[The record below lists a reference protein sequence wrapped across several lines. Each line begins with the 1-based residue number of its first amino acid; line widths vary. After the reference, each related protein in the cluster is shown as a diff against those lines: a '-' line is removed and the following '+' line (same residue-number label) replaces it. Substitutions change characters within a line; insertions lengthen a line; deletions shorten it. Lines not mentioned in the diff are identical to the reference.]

1 MYEKI
6 LYCLFLGIAC
16 LFICPTIVFSDE
28 SAKNPIKDFSY
39 EVVFPE
45 NQQNK
50 NVGYYDLLMKP
61 GEKQTI
67 QLKMHNISD
76 KPLKVAIDLNS
87 AKTNG
92 NGVIEYGPTDL
103 KKDVSLNYD
112 LAQIMTGPKEVTLK
126 PNSTEI
132 VEFVI
137 TLPEVA
143 FEGYL
148 AGGIQLKPIVK
159 EEHSQEESI
168 IINKFAFL
176 IGVLIHE
183 SNTEKIK
190 PVLKLN
196 DVSLKL
202 KDGSYSLFV
211 DLSNTKGVFV
221 EKMAAAINIRKNNSS
236 KNLIKFNKQDMRMAP
251 NSAIAIPVSL
261 QNQKITAGEYTAD
274 IRITTADGGNW
285 TWVKNF
291 TFTRIEAEQINRHIN
306 QNDQS
311 YFSGWWVLLFSTLL
325 IITLLLFFLR
335 KKKRSA

>member
-1 MYEKI
+1 M
-6 LYCLFLGIAC
+6 GITC
-16 LFICPTIVFSDE
+16 LFIRPSIAFSDE
-28 SAKNPIKDFSY
+28 PAQNSIKDFSY

-45 NQQNK
+45 NQHDK

-67 QLKMHNISD
+67 QLKMHNVSD

-112 LAQIMTGPKEVTLK
+112 LAQIVTGPQEVTLK
-126 PNSTEI
+126 PNSTETI
-132 VEFVI
+132 DFVI
-137 TLPEVA
+137 TLPEAA

-159 EEHSQEESI
+159 EEYSQEKSI

-183 SNTEKIK
+183 SSTEKIK
-190 PVLKLN
+190 PSLKLN

-202 KDGSYSLFV
+202 KNGSYSLFV

-221 EKMAAAINIRKNNSS
+221 EKMDAVINIRKNKSS
-236 KNLIKFNKQDMRMAP
+236 KNLIEFRKQDMRMAP
-251 NSAIAIPVSL
+251 HSNIAMPVSL

-291 TFTRIEAEQINRHIN
+291 TFTKIEAEKVNQYMN
-306 QNDQS
+306 QNAQS
-311 YFSGWWVLLFSTLL
+311 NFSGWWLLSFSTVLL
-325 IITLLLFFLR
+325 ITIVLFFLL
-335 KKKRSA
+335 KKKRLRIK